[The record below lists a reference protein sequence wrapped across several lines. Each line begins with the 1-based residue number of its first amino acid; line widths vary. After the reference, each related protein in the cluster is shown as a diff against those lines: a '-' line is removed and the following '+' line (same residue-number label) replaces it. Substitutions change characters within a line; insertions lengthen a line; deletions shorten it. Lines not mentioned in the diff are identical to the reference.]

1 LYSFYLRS
9 EYNVAG
15 FNLYEKNKYTSSV
28 FPTWSLFIKINMI
41 GVDKTFCCIPCGYFC
56 NRKSNLKKHHDSK
69 RHIEKVQN
77 TAIVEGRGEN
87 VDAIQ
92 NTEAIV
98 KEGYKCKKCL
108 KSYKSYQGLWGHN
121 KKCEVVAVVPHET
134 EIVNFKGMIVEL
146 SKKPTSITNNYNLFL
161 NDKCHNACDIK
172 RFIAGI
178 DFSKENYHNIL
189 EDYVGGNAE
198 IITKSYNNLPENE
211 RPVYVFKGEDEH
223 QKVAHI
229 LYDNKWVVER
239 ELGWEKQVRREYND
253 GVNDDPEPNSMYS
266 LIRLFDKKKMEY
278 FDNNYRQSHLYL
290 SQRKFNKDC
299 LDDEKQLELINTIV
313 DMVSITPK

>member
-1 LYSFYLRS
+1 
-9 EYNVAG
+9 
-15 FNLYEKNKYTSSV
+15 
-28 FPTWSLFIKINMI
+28 MI

-56 NRKSNLKKHHDSK
+56 NRNSNLKKHHGSK

-77 TAIVEGRGEN
+77 TEAIVEGGGGKI
-87 VDAIQ
+87 DAIQ
-92 NTEAIV
+92 NMEAIV
-98 KEGYKCKKCL
+98 EEGYKCKKCL

-121 KKCEVVAVVPHET
+121 KKCEVVAVAVPVPHET
-134 EIVNFKGMIVEL
+134 DLRAEIVNLKGMIVEL
-146 SKKPTSITNNYNLFL
+146 SKKPTSITNNYINIFL
-161 NDKCHNACDIK
+161 NDKCHNAYDIK

-178 DFSKENYHNIL
+178 DFSKENYQNIL
-189 EDYVGGNAE
+189 RDYVGGNAE

-211 RPVYVFKGEDEH
+211 RPLYVFKGEDEH

-229 LYDNKWVVER
+229 QYDNKWVVER

-253 GVNDDPEPNSMYS
+253 GNDDPVPNSMYS

-278 FDNNYRQSHLYL
+278 FDNNYKQSHLYL

-313 DMVSITPK
+313 DMVSINPK